1 MAEIFLVRRE
11 VFVEEQKVV
20 LSEEFDHFDTL
31 DAMNSGTVIHLIA
44 RLKSHTVGTGRL
56 ILTKDSFPD
65 NHVAKI
71 GRIAVRKEL
80 RRRGIGLALMSKFHE
95 IACDMGFDGIV
106 LSAQLKAENFYR
118 TLGYRKQGRPYNEVG
133 IAHQDMFYKF
143 PKI

>member
-31 DAMNSGTVIHLIA
+31 DAMNAGTVIHLMA
-44 RLKSHTVGTGRL
+44 QLKSHTVGTGRL
-56 ILTKDSFPD
+56 IWTKDSFAG

-95 IACDMGFDGIV
+95 IACDMGLGGIV
-106 LSAQLKAENFYR
+106 LSAQLQAENFYR
-118 TLGYRKQGRPYNEVG
+118 TLGYRKLGRPYDDVG
-133 IAHQDMFYKF
+133 IAHQDMFYKV
-143 PKI
+143 PKR

>member
-20 LSEEFDHFDTL
+20 LSVEFDHFDTL
-31 DAMNSGTVIHLIA
+31 NAINSGTVIHLMA
-44 RLKSHTVGTGRL
+44 RLKGHTLGTGRL
-56 ILTKDSFPD
+56 ILTKDCFAG

-95 IACDMGFDGIV
+95 IACDMGFGGIV
-106 LSAQLKAENFYR
+106 LSAQLQAENFYR
-118 TLGYRKQGRPYNEVG
+118 TLGYKKLGLPYDDVG

-143 PKI
+143 PKR